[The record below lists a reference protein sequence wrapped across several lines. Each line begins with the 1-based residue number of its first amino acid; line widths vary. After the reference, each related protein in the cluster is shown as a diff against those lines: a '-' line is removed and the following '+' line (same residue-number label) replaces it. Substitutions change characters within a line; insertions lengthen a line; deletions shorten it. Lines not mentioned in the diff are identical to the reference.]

1 LNMIEV
7 KEAAQRAVLFGTD
20 RPENRYWGDQP
31 LEELGRLAQ
40 TAGAVVTGRI
50 IQRLRKI
57 DPKTYIGS
65 GKAEE
70 IKTALEAEGADL
82 AIFDD
87 ELSPTQARNL
97 EELFDVQ
104 VLDRSE
110 LILDIFA
117 AHARTTESKLQVE
130 LAQLEY
136 LLPRL
141 RNMWVHLSRIRGG
154 IGLRGPGETQL
165 ETDRRI
171 IQKRIT
177 SLKRKLQKIATQHTL
192 RMSSRSGIF
201 SFALVGYTN
210 AGKSSLLSALTG
222 KALTVRDQLFSTLDT
237 ATRKLVLDD
246 SAQEILLT
254 DTVGFISRLPHHLV
268 ASFKAT
274 LEEVSQADYLLVVVD
289 ISNPHFSE
297 RIRVVE
303 KVLEE
308 IGAGDVERTFV
319 FNKTDLAAERQIIF
333 NTAESYPGSV
343 FSSAVT
349 GESGL
354 RHLRDHLNR
363 IQQAQEAEFSIDLQ
377 PQEGDLLAAFHRM
390 GRVLDSRLQNGVLQ
404 LRVRMRKSLAQRL
417 LKDTPYAGK
426 ITFSGGNLDQ
436 ARN

>member
-1 LNMIEV
+1 MNMIEV

-20 RPENRYWGDQP
+20 RPENLYWGDQP

-50 IQRLRKI
+50 IQRIRKI
-57 DPKTYIGS
+57 DPKTYIGR

-70 IKTALEAEGADL
+70 IRTALEAEGADL

-97 EELFDVQ
+97 EELFDAQ

-171 IQKRIT
+171 IQKKIT
-177 SLKRKLQKIATQHTL
+177 SLKRKLHKITTQHTL
-192 RMSSRSGIF
+192 RISGRSGIL

-246 SAQEILLT
+246 IAQEILLT

-274 LEEVSQADYLLVVVD
+274 LMEVKQADHLLVVVD
-289 ISNPHFSE
+289 ISNPNFSE

-308 IGAGDVERTFV
+308 IGA
-319 FNKTDLAAERQIIF
+319 
-333 NTAESYPGSV
+333 
-343 FSSAVT
+343 
-349 GESGL
+349 
-354 RHLRDHLNR
+354 
-363 IQQAQEAEFSIDLQ
+363 
-377 PQEGDLLAAFHRM
+377 
-390 GRVLDSRLQNGVLQ
+390 
-404 LRVRMRKSLAQRL
+404 
-417 LKDTPYAGK
+417 
-426 ITFSGGNLDQ
+426 
-436 ARN
+436 

>member
-1 LNMIEV
+1 LSMIEIKKV
-7 KEAAQRAVLFGTD
+7 PQRAVLFGTD
-20 RPENRYWGDQP
+20 RPENRYWGNQP

-40 TAGAVVTGRI
+40 TAGAVITGRI
-50 IQRLRKI
+50 IQRIHKI
-57 DPKTYIGS
+57 DPRTYIGR

-70 IKTALEAEGADL
+70 IKSAIEADRADL

-97 EELFDVQ
+97 EELFGIQ
-104 VLDRSE
+104 VLDRAE

-117 AHARTTESKLQVE
+117 SHARTTEAKLQVE

-165 ETDRRI
+165 ETDRRM

-177 SLKRKLQKIATQHTL
+177 GLKRKLQKIDTQHVL
-192 RMSSRSGIF
+192 RMSGRSGII
-201 SFALVGYTN
+201 SLALVGYTN
-210 AGKSSLLSALTG
+210 SGKSSLLSALTG
-222 KALTVRDQLFSTLDT
+222 KQFLVRDQLFSTLDT
-237 ATRKLVLDD
+237 TTRKLYLD
-246 SAQEILLT
+246 SAEEILLT

-274 LEEVSQADYLLVVVD
+274 LEEVNQADHLLIVVD
-289 ISNPHFSE
+289 ISNPHYSE
-297 RIRVVE
+297 RIQVVE

-319 FNKTDLAAERQIIF
+319 FNKIDLVADRQIIF
-333 NTAESYPGSV
+333 QTADSYPGAV

-354 RHLRDHLNR
+354 RHLRDHLSGIR
-363 IQQAQEAEFSIDLQ
+363 KAQEAEFSINLL
-377 PQEGDLLAAFHRM
+377 PQEGNLVAAFHRM
-390 GRVLDSRLQNGVLQ
+390 GRVLDRRLQNGVLR
-404 LRVRMRKSLAQRL
+404 LRVRMRKPLALRL

-426 ITFSGGNLDQ
+426 ITFSGGNFD
-436 ARN
+436 

>member
-1 LNMIEV
+1 MIEIKKV
-7 KEAAQRAVLFGTD
+7 PQRAVLFGTN
-20 RPENRYWGDQP
+20 RPENQYWGDQP
-31 LEELGRLAQ
+31 LEELGRLAE
-40 TAGAVVTGRI
+40 TAGAVVTERI
-50 IQRLRKI
+50 IQRIRKI
-57 DPKTYIGS
+57 DPRTYIGC

-70 IKTALEAEGADL
+70 IKTAIEATGADL

-97 EELFDVQ
+97 EELFGIQ

-110 LILDIFA
+110 LILDIFVG
-117 AHARTTESKLQVE
+117 HASTMEAKLQVE

-165 ETDRRI
+165 ETDRRL

-177 SLKRKLQKIATQHTL
+177 SLKRKLQKIAIQHTL
-192 RMSSRSGIF
+192 RMSGRSGIY
-201 SFALVGYTN
+201 SLALVGYTN
-210 AGKSSLLSALTG
+210 AGKSSLLTALTG
-222 KALTVRDQLFSTLDT
+222 KPVTVQDQLFSTLDT
-237 ATRKLVLDD
+237 TTRKLCLPGG
-246 SAQEILLT
+246 QEILLT

-274 LEEVSQADYLLVVVD
+274 LEELSQADHLLIVVD

-297 RIRVVE
+297 RIQVVE

-319 FNKTDLAAERQIIF
+319 FNKIDLVTDRQIIF
-333 NTAESYPGSV
+333 QTTESYPGSV
-343 FSSAVT
+343 FCSAIT
-349 GESGL
+349 GKSGL
-354 RHLRDHLNR
+354 RHLRDHLNW
-363 IQQAQEAEFSIDLQ
+363 IQEVQEAEFSINLL
-377 PQEGDLLAAFHRM
+377 PQEGNLVAAFHRM
-390 GRVLDSRLQNGVLQ
+390 GRVLDRRLQNGELR
-404 LRVRMRKSLAQRL
+404 LRVRMRKPLALRL
-417 LKDTPYAGK
+417 LKDTPYAGQ

-436 ARN
+436 TRS

>member
-1 LNMIEV
+1 
-7 KEAAQRAVLFGTD
+7 
-20 RPENRYWGDQP
+20 
-31 LEELGRLAQ
+31 
-40 TAGAVVTGRI
+40 
-50 IQRLRKI
+50 
-57 DPKTYIGS
+57 
-65 GKAEE
+65 
-70 IKTALEAEGADL
+70 
-82 AIFDD
+82 
-87 ELSPTQARNL
+87 
-97 EELFDVQ
+97 
-104 VLDRSE
+104 
-110 LILDIFA
+110 
-117 AHARTTESKLQVE
+117 
-130 LAQLEY
+130 
-136 LLPRL
+136 
-141 RNMWVHLSRIRGG
+141 MWEHLSRITGG
-154 IGLRGPGETQL
+154 IGTRGPGETQL

-171 IQKRIT
+171 IQKKIT
-177 SLKRKLQKIATQHTL
+177 SLKRKLHKITTQHTL
-192 RMSSRSGIF
+192 RISGRSGIL

-246 SAQEILLT
+246 IAQEILLT

-274 LEEVSQADYLLVVVD
+274 LMEVKQADHLLVVVD

-319 FNKTDLAAERQIIF
+319 FNKTDLAADRQIIF

-343 FSSAVT
+343 FSSAVS

-354 RHLRDHLNR
+354 RHLRDHLKR
-363 IQQAQEAEFSIDLQ
+363 VQQAQEIEFSIDLQ
-377 PQEGDLLAAFHRM
+377 PQEGELLAAFHRM
-390 GRVLDSRLQNGVLQ
+390 GSVLDSRFQNGVLR

-436 ARN
+436 ARS